1 MARHFGQEQYT
12 LYKKVKRRQKALD
25 DAFERAMIEEEE
37 KEERRR
43 RREQNAK
50 EKQSVFGSEIK

>member
-1 MARHFGQEQYT
+1 MARNFGQEQYT

-50 EKQSVFGSEIK
+50 EKQSVFGSEAK

>member
-1 MARHFGQEQYT
+1 MRRNFGREQYS
-12 LYKKVKRRQKALD
+12 LNNKVKRRQKALD

-50 EKQSVFGSEIK
+50 EKQSVFGSETK